1 MIPTNTWHGGAG
13 VTFWLGV
20 AVVYAI
26 VLSLGLTLG
35 RYFAERFPRGDQGGG
50 RPDPQPVP
58 APSGPSHA
66 VDFPPL
72 GTAFDRALLPG
83 AFDEQPV
90 SGRAA

>member
-1 MIPTNTWHGGAG
+1 M
-13 VTFWLGV
+13 TFWVGV

-50 RPDPQPVP
+50 QSGPQP
-58 APSGPSHA
+58 APTPTGPSHA

-83 AFDEQPV
+83 AFDEPAV
-90 SGRAA
+90 TDHAAA